1 MVMLFSVLTSG
12 DCSTYDP
19 SPVERA
25 PLDIPPYKLP
35 FDPPPRKRDEKA
47 PELPTAVRLP
57 PSRIP
62 LGGVYPIIFPTIK
75 IPNGIN

>member
-1 MVMLFSVLTSG
+1 MCCSVFASG
-12 DCSTYDP
+12 ESSILEP

-47 PELPTAVRLP
+47 PELPSAVRLP
-57 PSRIP
+57 PNRVP
-62 LGGVYPIIFPTIK
+62 LEGVYPIIFPTVK